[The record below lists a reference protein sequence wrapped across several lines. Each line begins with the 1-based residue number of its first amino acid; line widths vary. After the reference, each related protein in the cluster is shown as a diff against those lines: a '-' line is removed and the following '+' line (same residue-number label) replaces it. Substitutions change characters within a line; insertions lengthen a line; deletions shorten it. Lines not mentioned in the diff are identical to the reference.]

1 MTLLAGKTAIV
12 TGGSRGIGF
21 TTAKTFL
28 ENGARVALCTSR
40 KETADAALVKLRT
53 LFPEEQVMAITPKL
67 SDRIS
72 VEESFAA
79 VRETLGPVDILVN
92 NAGITSSTR
101 LGEYTDEELDQVMDV
116 NVRAV
121 INCSR
126 AVVNGG
132 MKERGGVILNTSSMV
147 SRYGQA
153 TGVAYPAS
161 KFAVN
166 GITISLAKELAPFG
180 IRVCA
185 VAPGVISTDMMRSVP
200 EEVLERLV
208 KTIPLRRIG
217 QPEDIA
223 NAFLFLASDL
233 AGYITG
239 VVLSVDGM
247 CQT

>member
-28 ENGARVALCTSR
+28 ENGARVALCASR

>member
-1 MTLLAGKTAIV
+1 MTLFAGKTAIV

-28 ENGARVALCTSR
+28 ENGARVALCASR

>member
-1 MTLLAGKTAIV
+1 MISLAGKTAIV

-21 TTAKTFL
+21 TTVKTFL
-28 ENGARVALCTSR
+28 ESGARVALCASR
-40 KETADAALVKLRT
+40 QETADAALAELRT
-53 LFPEEQVMAITPKL
+53 RYPEEKFMAITPKL
-67 SDRIS
+67 SDRTS
-72 VEESFAA
+72 VEEAFAA
-79 VRETLGPVDILVN
+79 VQETMGPVDILVN
-92 NAGITSSTR
+92 NAGVTSSTK
-101 LGEYTDEELDQVMDV
+101 LGEYTDEELDHVMDI

-166 GITISLAKELAPFG
+166 GITLSLAKELAPFG
-180 IRVCA
+180 IRVCS

-200 EEVLERLV
+200 GEVIERLA
-208 KTIPLRRIG
+208 KTIPLQRIG
-217 QPEDIA
+217 EPEDIA

-239 VVLSVDGM
+239 VVLSVDGL